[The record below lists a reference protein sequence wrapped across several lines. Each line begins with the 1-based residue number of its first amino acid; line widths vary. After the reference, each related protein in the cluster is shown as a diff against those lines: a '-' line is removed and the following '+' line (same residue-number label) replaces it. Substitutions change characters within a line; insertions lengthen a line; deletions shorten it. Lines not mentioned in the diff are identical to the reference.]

1 MSRNGQG
8 RQVQSI
14 AIDVERLTLCD
25 TVVHVAGDV
34 VGDAAAVLQQTLTA
48 QLLGEPIR
56 LVVNL
61 SAVVLLD
68 AVGIDALISVAA
80 TAGEVDYAFCLVDG
94 HEGRVQAALAAEQAT
109 DLFEIFSS
117 VPEAVRNSV

>member
-1 MSRNGQG
+1 
-8 RQVQSI
+8 
-14 AIDVERLTLCD
+14 
-25 TVVHVAGDV
+25 
-34 VGDAAAVLQQTLTA
+34 
-48 QLLGEPIR
+48 

-80 TAGEVDYAFCLVDG
+80 IAGEADYAFCLVDG

-117 VPEAVRNSV
+117 VPEALRNSV